1 MSIHRYPRAALR
13 GDYLR
18 AGIGLVLT
26 GGLAALAGGQPVA
39 TGVLGG
45 AALLF
50 LAFALRTWL
59 RQRTIIEI
67 IDDGISTSGGR
78 SVNLT
83 WRDLSAFK
91 LRYYATKR
99 DRTGGWMQLTLA
111 AGRKRLSLES
121 SLDGFVEVTR
131 RAALAAT
138 ANGVRLDAPT
148 RNNLLA
154 LGVAPP
160 AEPA

>member
-1 MSIHRYPRAALR
+1 MSIHRYPRTALR

-67 IDDGISTSGGR
+67 IDDGVSTSGAR

-99 DRTGGWMQLTLA
+99 DRTVGWMQLTLA

-154 LGVAPP
+154 LGVAPS
-160 AEPA
+160 AESA